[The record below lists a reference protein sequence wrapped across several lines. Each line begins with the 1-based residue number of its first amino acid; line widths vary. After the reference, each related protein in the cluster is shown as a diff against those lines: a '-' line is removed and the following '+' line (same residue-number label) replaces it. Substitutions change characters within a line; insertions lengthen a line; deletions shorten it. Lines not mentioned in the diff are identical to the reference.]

1 MKTNPF
7 VRFINY
13 LKALNSGDKH
23 IKVAQNWKIWFLV
36 PAVVFVL
43 ALVVGCIYLNT
54 GFLNVGIDFRGG
66 TLLTVEFNNGNASAN
81 FSTYKNDISAIIKDY
96 GFKTSGDPQLSG
108 ENAIVFKYPNEIN
121 GVDKSTGAG
130 VTEMNTANTNAKEE
144 ITELFEAKGIDVNV
158 QTTTIG
164 KVASKNLLKT
174 AFISISVA
182 LALIF
187 IYILIRFRSLGGL
200 IASAAAILGLIHDT
214 LILIAFTVIF
224 QIQINSSFIAA
235 IITIVSYS
243 INNTI
248 IVFDRVR
255 ENLSYIGKD
264 VKAIDYD
271 AIVNKSVTESVR
283 RTSFSTLTTLFMIGT
298 LAIFGVS
305 SIQEFALPIIFGLF
319 GGAFSCLFVAPSI
332 WVLIAKAVHNKKR
345 DKNAYGKKVI
355 KSAVKSKKRKAT
367 SISYK

>member
-7 VRFINY
+7 KKLFNY
-13 LKALNSGDKH
+13 FKAINSGDKH
-23 IKVAQNWKIWFLV
+23 IKIAQNWKIWFIV
-36 PAVVFVL
+36 PAVVILV
-43 ALVVGCIYLNT
+43 ALIVGCVYLNT

-66 TLLTVEFNNGNASAN
+66 TLLTVEFTNGNLTTN
-81 FSTYKNDISAIIKDY
+81 FDSYKTEIDSVIVKY

-108 ENAIVFKYPNEIN
+108 DNSVVFKYPNEIN
-121 GVDKSTGAG
+121 GIDKSSGEG
-130 VTEMNTANTNAKEE
+130 VTEMNAANTNASQE
-144 ITELFEAKGIDVNV
+144 IVDLFKDKGINVNV

-164 KVASKNLLKT
+164 KVASSNLLKT
-174 AFISISVA
+174 AFISVAVA

-200 IASAAAILGLIHDT
+200 IASGAAIVGLMHDII
-214 LILIAFTVIF
+214 ILISFTVIF

-235 IITIVSYS
+235 IITIVAYS

-255 ENLSYIGKD
+255 ENLKLIGKD
-264 VKAIDYD
+264 IKTIDYD
-271 AIVNKSVTESVR
+271 LIVNKSVTESVR
-283 RTSFSTLTTLFMIGT
+283 RTTFSTLTTLFMIGT

-305 SIQEFALPIIFGLF
+305 SIREFALPIIFGLF
-319 GGAFSCLFVAPSI
+319 GGAFSCLFVAPSV
-332 WVLIAKAVHNKKR
+332 WVLIAKAIHNKTNE
-345 DKNAYGKKVI
+345 KNSYGKKVI
-355 KSAVKSKKRKAT
+355 KSTVKSKNRKST